1 MKNYSFI
8 LRFNLLWLYFLIAT
22 VGLFSQTIE
31 GNILDK
37 NGDPLASASV
47 IALSTVDSVMAG
59 FALTDVHGRFRI
71 ENLKKDKYTIQV
83 SFLGY
88 LDAFENVDLNSEENR
103 IIVPTITLEE
113 GQMKL
118 DEVVIT
124 ADHVPLKMKN
134 DTLQYNADAF
144 NVKAHE
150 AVEDLLKRL
159 PGVEVAKDGSIKA
172 QGEEVSKV
180 LVEGKEFFGNDPTI
194 ATRNLPADA
203 VDKVE
208 VFDKKSEMAE
218 FSGIDDGMEQK
229 TINLALKEDKKK
241 GFFGNGKAGYGTE
254 DRFDAKFNVNSFKGD
269 ATWTAIGTAN
279 NINAQGFSIM
289 DYIDFMGGFGALGGS
304 GGRVEIN
311 SDDVGIPLGQDLN
324 QGFMNTVS
332 GGINYNYDLSDNTEL
347 SASYFYT
354 RLENDLDKTTFRQ
367 NILNDDSFDTDEKSI
382 QDLFNTGHTLNFK
395 YKHKKDTSYR
405 FTLGGRIIKGDGN
418 TSIDLN
424 RILTS
429 ATVQNETMSISE
441 ADRQRFNLNLNGTYS
456 ARLKKK
462 GRIFSLNG
470 NLTSRNQDGLGLIQS
485 YNAFYSGASS
495 TFDTIRQRQLT
506 VNEGMDFSLR
516 ASLTEPL
523 GKGRYLEFNV
533 NHQNVNND
541 YSKEFFDLIRMGNED
556 GVLNQFLSDRFD
568 RQFLYSR
575 AGVNFKQN
583 RKKYNLTLG
592 LNFQL
597 SDQKGQIGSSEIN
610 FNRKYYSVLPVMRFE
625 YDFHT
630 ASSLRFDYFTNIRE
644 PSLEQLQP
652 QLDNADPL
660 SLYQGNPE
668 LRPEYRHQFGLNYNT
683 FSSFSS
689 THFFAG
695 LNSTITKNKITNSQ
709 IVDADFVQKT
719 TPVNVDYDLNTS
731 AYLSFG
737 FPLRPI
743 GLKAELSS
751 NLLFNKG
758 ILFLN
763 GIENNTTGW
772 YNDYTIT
779 VQNRKKKYYD
789 LLIGAR
795 VSHNVRKY
803 SESDHLDQSF
813 FNMNYYSDLSKD
825 FGEKWRFKTSFDYKV
840 FPAESFGGA
849 ADLALLDASLSF
861 NFLKHNKGQLTISVV
876 DIFNQN
882 TGIDRTTAL
891 NFIQDERIISL
902 GRYAMLSFGYS
913 FSGFGKKKGIVVENT
928 SIRR

>member
-1 MKNYSFI
+1 MKKFTSRLQVI
-8 LRFNLLWLYFLIAT
+8 LLWLCICIAM
-22 VGLFSQTIE
+22 VESNAQSVQGVV
-31 GNILDK
+31 LDEQ
-37 NGDPLASASV
+37 NSPLASASI
-47 IALSTVDSVMAG
+47 IALSSADSVMGG
-59 FALTDVHGRFRI
+59 FALTDVQGRFRI
-71 ENLKKDKYTIQV
+71 ENLKEGAFTLQV

-88 LDAFENVDLNSEENR
+88 LDSYSDINVIKGESKR
-103 IIVPTITLEE
+103 IPDIVLKE

-172 QGEEVSKV
+172 QGEDVGKV

-229 TINLALKEDKKK
+229 TINLSLKEDKKK
-241 GFFGNGKAGYGTE
+241 GFFGNGKGGYGTE

-289 DYIDFMGGFGALGGS
+289 DYIDFMGGLGAMGGS
-304 GGRVEIN
+304 GGRIELN
-311 SDDVGIPLGQDLN
+311 SNDVGIALGQNMD
-324 QGFMNTVS
+324 QGFMNTIS
-332 GGINYNYDLSDNTEL
+332 GGVNYNYDLSGNSDL

-354 RLENDLDKTTFRQ
+354 RLDNDIDKTTFRQ
-367 NILNDDSFDTDEKSI
+367 NILNEDTYETDENSV
-382 QDLFNTGHTLNFK
+382 QNMLNSGHTLNLK
-395 YKHKKDTSYR
+395 YKQKRDSSYR
-405 FTLGGRIIKGDGN
+405 LTIGGRLIYGDG
-418 TSIDLN
+418 SSSVELN
-424 RILTS
+424 RVLNS
-429 ATVQNETMSISE
+429 VALQNQTMSSSLS
-441 ADRQRFNLNLNGTYS
+441 DRQRINLNANGTYS

-470 NLTSRNQDGLGLIQS
+470 DLKSRDQDGTGLIQS
-485 YNAFYSGASS
+485 YNAFFAGATS
-495 TFDTIRQRQLT
+495 TFDTLRQRQLT
-506 VNEGMDFSLR
+506 LNNSLDYSIR
-516 ASLTEPL
+516 ASFTEPL
-523 GKGRYLEFNV
+523 GRGRYLEFNL

-541 YSKEFFDLIRMGNED
+541 YRKDFFDLVRMGSED
-556 GVLNQFLSDRFD
+556 GVFNQFLSDRFD

-575 AGVNFKQN
+575 AGVNYKLN

-592 LNFQL
+592 LNFQY
-597 SDQKGQIGSSEIN
+597 SDQKGDIGSSEVDLSRDY
-610 FNRKYYSVLPVMRFE
+610 FSVLPVLRFD

-630 ASSLRFDYFTNIRE
+630 SSSLRFNYFTNIRE

-652 QLDNADPL
+652 QVNNADPL
-660 SLYQGNPE
+660 NLYQGNPE
-668 LRPEYRHQFGLNYNT
+668 LRTEYRHQFRLNYNT
-683 FSSFSS
+683 FSSFSN
-689 THFFAG
+689 TLFFIG
-695 LNSTITKNKITNSQ
+695 LNTTYTKNKITNAQ
-709 IVDADFVQKT
+709 IVDENFIQTT

-731 AYLSFG
+731 GYLTFG

-743 GLKAELSS
+743 GLKAEVGG
-751 NLLFNKG
+751 NLVFSKG

-763 GIENNTTGW
+763 GEENKTTGW

-779 VQNRKKKYYD
+779 LQNRKKKYYD
-789 LLIGAR
+789 FLVGAR

-803 SESDHLDQSF
+803 SVSDHLDQSF

-825 FGEKWRFKTSFDYKV
+825 FGEKWRFKTSFDYKI
-840 FPAESFGGA
+840 FPEESFGGA

-861 NFLKHNKGQLTISVV
+861 NFLKHNKGQLTFSVV

-882 TGIDRTTAL
+882 KGIDRTTAL
-891 NFIQDERIISL
+891 NFVQDERIISL

-913 FSGFGKKKGIVVENT
+913 FSGFGKKNGIIIDTRE
-928 SIRR
+928 RR